1 MLKIDNVYCDS
12 IIVVSIKD
20 VVNDFDV
27 AFAAKV
33 APEVTL
39 LVCL

>member
-1 MLKIDNVYCDS
+1 MLKLDSVYYVS
-12 IIVVSIKD
+12 IIAVSTKD

-27 AFAAKV
+27 AFAAI
-33 APEVTL
+33 ASPEVMM